1 MRLLFHTMSH
11 QNDFTK
17 KNREFSFQSD
27 SQKIDSSRQIQRHH
41 SNQRHPNFRQN
52 DFTKKKKENE
62 ISPKIRE
69 FY

>member
-52 DFTKKKKENE
+52 DFTKKKENE